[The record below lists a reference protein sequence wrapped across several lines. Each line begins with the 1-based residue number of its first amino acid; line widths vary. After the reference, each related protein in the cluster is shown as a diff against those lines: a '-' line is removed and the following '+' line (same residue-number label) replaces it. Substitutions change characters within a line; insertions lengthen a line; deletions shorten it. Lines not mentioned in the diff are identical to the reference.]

1 MRLIHAMLRVVDLEK
16 MIKFYTG
23 AMNMQLLRRE
33 DFPEGRFTLAFIGY
47 GAEKDH
53 AAIELTCNW
62 DKDAYI
68 KGDAFGHI
76 AIQCDDLQ
84 ATCERVRSS
93 EGELISEP
101 RKMKG
106 GPVMAF
112 ARDPEGYEIEL
123 LGPDV
128 FDLLKEGFD

>member
-1 MRLIHAMLRVVDLEK
+1 MRLLHAMLRVVDLEK

-23 AMNMQLLRRE
+23 ALEMQLLRRV
-33 DFPEGRFTLAFIGY
+33 DFPEGRFTLVFIGY
-47 GAEKDH
+47 GAEKNH
-53 AAIELTCNW
+53 TVIELTCNW
-62 DKDAYI
+62 DTDTYI

-93 EGELISEP
+93 EGKLISEP
-101 RKMKG
+101 HKMKG

-128 FDLLKEGFD
+128 FN